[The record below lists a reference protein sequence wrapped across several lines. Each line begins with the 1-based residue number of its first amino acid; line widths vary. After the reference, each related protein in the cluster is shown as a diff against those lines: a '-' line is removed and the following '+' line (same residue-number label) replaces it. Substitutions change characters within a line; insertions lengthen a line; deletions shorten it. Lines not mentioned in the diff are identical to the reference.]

1 MVEKG
6 HAFHPTLKPAASWQT
21 GWGRAIRVL
30 LGLSPTSATFAPKL
44 ESGQVSLTL
53 QTAEEAEI
61 PRGISELCDSVNR
74 VRRGWPEN
82 SES

>member
-1 MVEKG
+1 MLSTPPSSQLRPG
-6 HAFHPTLKPAASWQT
+6 RQ
-21 GWGRAIRVL
+21 GWSRAIRVL

-61 PRGISELCDSVNR
+61 PSGISELCDSVNR
-74 VRRGWPEN
+74 VRRGWPES